1 MVASNEK
8 SIKSIVIFIH
18 MTASM
23 LSRAH
28 TNIGVRHACYAYY
41 TTSLTHPLNIWH
53 HQFFLTLK
61 MTFSMAI
68 AISIEPFMEY
78 KRVVSNGFISVYTPS
93 PSMHFLVVA
102 THAIKVI
109 IIIKDCDFNQ
119 CQWWKRIK
127 IRIEG
132 EREREIKGEG
142 EMRWDEI
149 KANRCCKGMDKF

>member
-1 MVASNEK
+1 
-8 SIKSIVIFIH
+8 
-18 MTASM
+18 
-23 LSRAH
+23 
-28 TNIGVRHACYAYY
+28 
-41 TTSLTHPLNIWH
+41 
-53 HQFFLTLK
+53 

-68 AISIEPFMEY
+68 AISIEPFMKY

-142 EMRWDEI
+142 EMRWDQSQSLLQGHGQI
-149 KANRCCKGMDKF
+149 LITDDKFFIEIPSVKFILSAI